1 MHQFST
7 EPFQIMLACLQSG
20 GIKAHAA
27 SQANSLQKFVLR
39 ELRLYEAAASGKRF
53 HLSIRDRRW
62 AEEKQAGL
70 SENLGDDVQSE
81 DDDED
86 DGSPV
91 KGSKKDEAWQRGKRY
106 EIDHDA
112 TVDDPPQDELD
123 AYTAENDLS
132 GPMPKKPSIDSPMW
146 NYMYGQLMLTARSH
160 HTSLCKYPHEIPD
173 SSLLAPGIR
182 NLPQRPTHMPPHRS
196 SILYALAES
205 PSRQSESGY
214 GSGTFHIVNAKYRA
228 SPFYSATASSPL
240 WMQNRSKR
248 LNTTLRGPFMVWAYR
263 IWRQNTTS
271 LSWKACSAGWMR

>member
-81 DDDED
+81 DDDD
-86 DGSPV
+86 
-91 KGSKKDEAWQRGKRY
+91 
-106 EIDHDA
+106 
-112 TVDDPPQDELD
+112 
-123 AYTAENDLS
+123 DLS

-160 HTSLCKYPHEIPD
+160 HTSLCKYP
-173 SSLLAPGIR
+173 LR
-182 NLPQRPTHMPPHRS
+182 NP
-196 SILYALAES
+196 
-205 PSRQSESGY
+205 
-214 GSGTFHIVNAKYRA
+214 
-228 SPFYSATASSPL
+228 
-240 WMQNRSKR
+240 
-248 LNTTLRGPFMVWAYR
+248 
-263 IWRQNTTS
+263 
-271 LSWKACSAGWMR
+271 